1 MATPYQINLKRQREG
16 HDSVSFQYLSI
27 TVRVTNKKGTEEDRI
42 TQ

>member
-1 MATPYQINLKRQREG
+1 MAKPYQINLRRQRG

-27 TVRVTNKKGTEEDRI
+27 TVRVTNKRGTKEDRI